1 MVRKSSGFFL
11 LKTTENFVRPLL
23 TSFIHKFTH
32 LFSLPN
38 SPTGYSSQV
47 SSSLYL
53 MPISFTHLYG
63 TFYAII
69 KISSFSVQIFE
80 EMFNSN
86 CTIQRAKIHIL
97 FFLLFAEDSYYADR
111 ADIAIVV
118 DSSGSVTRRNYKLQ
132 KHIIMKIVGKIAPN
146 VDKLSISLVSSS
158 RGRVLFISDLNQFI
172 QNGEDYLPHERG
184 LSLINLPLNAVS
196 REVFKNPEQNV
207 SKITIVFADR
217 FPRIPS
223 NSPSV
228 PVNKLRRKGVRIF
241 VVAFGEYVPLNM
253 LRTIT
258 ESEEDLIFVWSL
270 YTLLENV
277 EYLVKMILHAIG
289 KLEKKLN

>member
-1 MVRKSSGFFL
+1 
-11 LKTTENFVRPLL
+11 
-23 TSFIHKFTH
+23 
-32 LFSLPN
+32 
-38 SPTGYSSQV
+38 
-47 SSSLYL
+47 

-86 CTIQRAKIHIL
+86 CTIQQAKIHIL
-97 FFLLFAEDSYYADR
+97 LFLLFAEDSYYADR

-118 DSSGSVTRRNYKLQ
+118 DTSGSVSPVNYKLQ

-146 VDKLSISLVSSS
+146 VTKLSISLVSSS

-228 PVNKLRRKGVRIF
+228 TVNKLRRKGVRIF
-241 VVAFGEYVPLNM
+241 VVAFGEYAPLNM

>member
-1 MVRKSSGFFL
+1 
-11 LKTTENFVRPLL
+11 
-23 TSFIHKFTH
+23 
-32 LFSLPN
+32 
-38 SPTGYSSQV
+38 
-47 SSSLYL
+47 
-53 MPISFTHLYG
+53 MPISYTHLYG

-97 FFLLFAEDSYYADR
+97 LFLLFAEDSYYADR

-118 DSSGSVTRRNYKLQ
+118 DSSGSVTRLNYKLQ

-146 VDKLSISLVSSS
+146 VTKLSISLVTSS

-172 QNGEDYLPHERG
+172 QNGEGFPLHERTF
-184 LSLINLPLNAVS
+184 SFIKLPLNAVS

-207 SKITIVFADR
+207 SKITIVFTDGFGR
-217 FPRIPS
+217 SPS

-228 PVNKLRRKGVRIF
+228 PVNELRKKGVRIF
-241 VVAFGEYVPLNM
+241 AVGFGENAPEDVLK
-253 LRTIT
+253 TIT
-258 ESEEDLIFVWSL
+258 EREEDVIVERSL
-270 YTLLENV
+270 YTLQDHVEN
-277 EYLVKMILHAIG
+277 LVKMILQAIG
-289 KLEKKLN
+289 KLEKKFN

>member
-1 MVRKSSGFFL
+1 
-11 LKTTENFVRPLL
+11 
-23 TSFIHKFTH
+23 
-32 LFSLPN
+32 
-38 SPTGYSSQV
+38 
-47 SSSLYL
+47 

-97 FFLLFAEDSYYADR
+97 LFLLFAEDSYYADR

-118 DSSGSVTRRNYKLQ
+118 DTSGSVSPVNYKLQ

-146 VDKLSISLVSSS
+146 VTKLSISLVSSS

-184 LSLINLPLNAVS
+184 FSLINLPLNAVS

-207 SKITIVFADR
+207 SKITIVFSNGL
-217 FPRIPS
+217 IIETLS
-223 NSPSV
+223 NSSSV
-228 PVNKLRRKGVRIF
+228 PVKILRRKGVRIF
-241 VVAFGEYVPLNM
+241 VVSFGEYVPEDM
-253 LRTIT
+253 LETIT
-258 ESEEDLIFVWSL
+258 ERKEDLIVERSL
-270 YTLLENV
+270 YTLQDNV
-277 EYLVKMILHAIG
+277 EHLVKMILQAIG
-289 KLEKKLN
+289 KLEKKFN

>member
-1 MVRKSSGFFL
+1 
-11 LKTTENFVRPLL
+11 
-23 TSFIHKFTH
+23 
-32 LFSLPN
+32 
-38 SPTGYSSQV
+38 
-47 SSSLYL
+47 

-63 TFYAII
+63 RFYAII

-97 FFLLFAEDSYYADR
+97 PFLLFAEDSYYADR
-111 ADIAIVV
+111 ADIAFVV
-118 DSSGSVTRRNYKLQ
+118 DNSGTLFPEEYMQQKL
-132 KHIIMKIVGKIAPN
+132 IIMKIVGKIAQN
-146 VDKLSISLVSSS
+146 VTKLSISLVSST

-172 QNGEDYLPHERG
+172 QNGEGFPLQEHGWSFID
-184 LSLINLPLNAVS
+184 SPLNAVS

-207 SKITIVFADR
+207 SKITIFFSGSSAWSHSR
-217 FPRIPS
+217 F
-223 NSPSV
+223 V

-241 VVAFGEYVPLNM
+241 AVGFGIDAPLYM
-253 LRTIT
+253 LSTIT
-258 ESEEDLIFVWSL
+258 EREYDLIHVWSL
-270 YTLLENV
+270 YTLIDIV

>member
-1 MVRKSSGFFL
+1 
-11 LKTTENFVRPLL
+11 
-23 TSFIHKFTH
+23 
-32 LFSLPN
+32 
-38 SPTGYSSQV
+38 
-47 SSSLYL
+47 

-97 FFLLFAEDSYYADR
+97 LFLLFAEDSYYADR

-118 DSSGSVTRRNYKLQ
+118 DSSGSVTRLNYKLQ

-146 VDKLSISLVSSS
+146 VTKLSISLVTSS

-172 QNGEDYLPHERG
+172 QNGEGFPLHERTF
-184 LSLINLPLNAVS
+184 SSIKLPLNAVS

-207 SKITIVFADR
+207 SKITIVFTDGFGR
-217 FPRIPS
+217 SPS

-228 PVNKLRRKGVRIF
+228 PVNELRKKGVRIF
-241 VVAFGEYVPLNM
+241 AVGFGENAPEDVLK
-253 LRTIT
+253 TIT
-258 ESEEDLIFVWSL
+258 EREEDVIVERSL
-270 YTLLENV
+270 YTLQDHVEN
-277 EYLVKMILHAIG
+277 LVKMILQAIG
-289 KLEKKLN
+289 KLEKKFN

>member
-1 MVRKSSGFFL
+1 
-11 LKTTENFVRPLL
+11 
-23 TSFIHKFTH
+23 
-32 LFSLPN
+32 
-38 SPTGYSSQV
+38 
-47 SSSLYL
+47 

-86 CTIQRAKIHIL
+86 CTIQQAKIHIL
-97 FFLLFAEDSYYADR
+97 LFLLFAEDSYYADR

-118 DSSGSVTRRNYKLQ
+118 DTSGSVSPVNYKLQ

-146 VDKLSISLVSSS
+146 VTKLSISLVSSS

-207 SKITIVFADR
+207 SKITIVFTDGFGR
-217 FPRIPS
+217 SPS

-228 PVNKLRRKGVRIF
+228 PVNELRKKGVRIF
-241 VVAFGEYVPLNM
+241 AVGFGENAPEDVLK
-253 LRTIT
+253 TIT
-258 ESEEDLIFVWSL
+258 EREEDVIVERSL
-270 YTLLENV
+270 YTLQDHVEN
-277 EYLVKMILHAIG
+277 LVKMILQAIG
-289 KLEKKLN
+289 KLEKKFN

>member
-1 MVRKSSGFFL
+1 
-11 LKTTENFVRPLL
+11 
-23 TSFIHKFTH
+23 
-32 LFSLPN
+32 
-38 SPTGYSSQV
+38 
-47 SSSLYL
+47 

-97 FFLLFAEDSYYADR
+97 LFLLFAEDSYYADR
-111 ADIAIVV
+111 ADIAFVV
-118 DSSGSVTRRNYKLQ
+118 DNSGTLFPEEYMQQKL
-132 KHIIMKIVGKIAPN
+132 IIMKIVGKIAQN
-146 VDKLSISLVSSS
+146 VTKLSISLVSST

-172 QNGEDYLPHERG
+172 QNGEGFPLQEHGWSFID
-184 LSLINLPLNAVS
+184 SPLNAVS

-207 SKITIVFADR
+207 SKITIVFADGFTR
-217 FPRIPS
+217 TPS

-228 PVNKLRRKGVRIF
+228 PVNILRQKGVRIF
-241 VVAFGEYVPLNM
+241 AVGFGIMAPLDM

-258 ESEEDLIFVWSL
+258 ERAEDVIDEISL
-270 YTLLENV
+270 LTLHDRV
-277 EYLVKMILHAIG
+277 EYLVKMILQAIG
-289 KLEKKLN
+289 KLEKKFN

>member
-1 MVRKSSGFFL
+1 
-11 LKTTENFVRPLL
+11 
-23 TSFIHKFTH
+23 
-32 LFSLPN
+32 
-38 SPTGYSSQV
+38 
-47 SSSLYL
+47 

-97 FFLLFAEDSYYADR
+97 LFLLFAEDSYYADR
-111 ADIAIVV
+111 ADIAFVV
-118 DSSGSVTRRNYKLQ
+118 DNSGTLFPEEYMQQKL
-132 KHIIMKIVGKIAPN
+132 IIMKIVGKIAQN
-146 VDKLSISLVSSS
+146 VTKLSISLVSST

-172 QNGEDYLPHERG
+172 QNGEGFPLQEHGWSFID
-184 LSLINLPLNAVS
+184 SPLNAVS

-207 SKITIVFADR
+207 SKITIVFADGFTR
-217 FPRIPS
+217 TPS

-228 PVNKLRRKGVRIF
+228 PVNILRQKGVRIF
-241 VVAFGEYVPLNM
+241 AVGFGIIAPLDM

-258 ESEEDLIFVWSL
+258 ERAEDVIDEISL
-270 YTLLENV
+270 LTLHDRV
-277 EYLVKMILHAIG
+277 EYLVKMILQAIG
-289 KLEKKLN
+289 KLEKKFN

>member
-1 MVRKSSGFFL
+1 
-11 LKTTENFVRPLL
+11 
-23 TSFIHKFTH
+23 
-32 LFSLPN
+32 
-38 SPTGYSSQV
+38 
-47 SSSLYL
+47 

-63 TFYAII
+63 RFYAII

-86 CTIQRAKIHIL
+86 CTIQQAKIHIL
-97 FFLLFAEDSYYADR
+97 LFFLLAEDSYYADR

-118 DSSGSVTRRNYKLQ
+118 DTSGSVFPANYKLQ

-146 VDKLSISLVSSS
+146 VTKLSISLVSSS
-158 RGRVLFISDLNQFI
+158 SGRVLFISDLNQFI

-207 SKITIVFADR
+207 SKITIVFADGPR
-217 FPRIPS
+217 FPS
-223 NSPSV
+223 SSPSV

-241 VVAFGEYVPLNM
+241 VVAFGERVPLCM
-253 LRTIT
+253 LSRIP
-258 ESEEDLIFVWSL
+258 ERKEDLIFVWSL
-270 YTLLENV
+270 YTLLDNV
-277 EYLVKMILHAIG
+277 EYLVKRILHAIG

>member
-1 MVRKSSGFFL
+1 
-11 LKTTENFVRPLL
+11 
-23 TSFIHKFTH
+23 
-32 LFSLPN
+32 
-38 SPTGYSSQV
+38 
-47 SSSLYL
+47 

-86 CTIQRAKIHIL
+86 CTIQQAKIHIL
-97 FFLLFAEDSYYADR
+97 LFLLLAEDSYYADR

-118 DSSGSVTRRNYKLQ
+118 DTSRSIIPEEYILQ
-132 KHIIMKIVGKIAPN
+132 KHIIMRIVGKIALN
-146 VDKLSISLVSSS
+146 VTKLSISLVSSS

-172 QNGEDYLPHERG
+172 QNGEDFPPHERG

-207 SKITIVFADR
+207 SKITIVFADG
-217 FPRIPS
+217 FTRIPS

-228 PVNKLRRKGVRIF
+228 PVNTLRRKGVRIF
-241 VVAFGEYVPLNM
+241 AVGFGINAPLDM

-258 ESEEDLIFVWSL
+258 ERARRR
-270 YTLLENV
+270 N
-277 EYLVKMILHAIG
+277 
-289 KLEKKLN
+289 

>member
-1 MVRKSSGFFL
+1 
-11 LKTTENFVRPLL
+11 
-23 TSFIHKFTH
+23 
-32 LFSLPN
+32 
-38 SPTGYSSQV
+38 
-47 SSSLYL
+47 

-69 KISSFSVQIFE
+69 KISCFSVQIFE

-86 CTIQRAKIHIL
+86 CTIQRAKINIL
-97 FFLLFAEDSYYADR
+97 LFLLFAEDSYYADR

-118 DSSGSVTRRNYKLQ
+118 DTSASVSPENFELQ
-132 KHIIMKIVGKIAPN
+132 RHIIMKIVGKIAPN
-146 VDKLSISLVSSS
+146 VAKLSISLVSSS

-207 SKITIVFADR
+207 SKITIVFADGFTR
-217 FPRIPS
+217 TPS

-228 PVNKLRRKGVRIF
+228 PVNTLRRKGVRIF
-241 VVAFGEYVPLNM
+241 AVGFGINAPVDM

-258 ESEEDLIFVWSL
+258 ERAEDVIDEISL
-270 YTLLENV
+270 FTLHDNV
-277 EYLVKMILHAIG
+277 EYLVKMILQAIG
-289 KLEKKLN
+289 KLEKNLTKTNTIHLCICFKAMLLR

>member
-1 MVRKSSGFFL
+1 
-11 LKTTENFVRPLL
+11 
-23 TSFIHKFTH
+23 
-32 LFSLPN
+32 
-38 SPTGYSSQV
+38 
-47 SSSLYL
+47 

-86 CTIQRAKIHIL
+86 CSIQQAKIHIL
-97 FFLLFAEDSYYADR
+97 LFFLLAEDSYYADR

-118 DSSGSVTRRNYKLQ
+118 DTSGSLLPEDYILQ
-132 KHIIMKIVGKIAPN
+132 KHIIMKIVRKIALN
-146 VDKLSISLVSSS
+146 VTKLSISLVSSS
-158 RGRVLFISDLNQFI
+158 RGRVLFISDLDQFI
-172 QNGEDYLPHERG
+172 QNGDDFPPHERG

-207 SKITIVFADR
+207 SKITIVFADGFTR
-217 FPRIPS
+217 TPS

-228 PVNKLRRKGVRIF
+228 PVNILRQKGVRIF
-241 VVAFGEYVPLNM
+241 AVGFGMIAPLDM

-258 ESEEDLIFVWSL
+258 ERAEDVIDEISL
-270 YTLLENV
+270 LTLHDRV
-277 EYLVKMILHAIG
+277 EYLVKMILQAIG
-289 KLEKKLN
+289 KLEKKFN

>member
-1 MVRKSSGFFL
+1 
-11 LKTTENFVRPLL
+11 
-23 TSFIHKFTH
+23 
-32 LFSLPN
+32 
-38 SPTGYSSQV
+38 
-47 SSSLYL
+47 

-63 TFYAII
+63 RFYAII

-86 CTIQRAKIHIL
+86 CTIQQAKIHIL
-97 FFLLFAEDSYYADR
+97 LFLLFAEDSYYADR

-146 VDKLSISLVSSS
+146 VAKLSISLVSSS

-172 QNGEDYLPHERG
+172 QNGEDFLPYERG
-184 LSLINLPLNAVS
+184 FSLINLPLNAVS

-207 SKITIVFADR
+207 SKITIVFADGFTR
-217 FPRIPS
+217 TAS

-228 PVNKLRRKGVRIF
+228 PVNILRQKGVRIF
-241 VVAFGEYVPLNM
+241 AVGFGEYAPVDM
-253 LRTIT
+253 LKTIT
-258 ESEEDLIFVWSL
+258 EREEDLIVQRSL
-270 YTLLENV
+270 YTLQDHV
-277 EYLVKMILHAIG
+277 EYLVKMILQAIG
-289 KLEKKLN
+289 KLEKKIN